1 MYVAKIKPF
10 VFPQVELFDFI
21 AVDKCIHFQ
30 RIPEEYIAFFIV
42 KGDMYLMEDDIAY
55 HLEEGDWFL
64 LEPGKE
70 HHGYKISEHCTYFY
84 IHFHMDEIQ
93 FSEEDEET
101 LRTHLNKNKM
111 EALQGKRLDGPILL
125 PKWYHSQDHTA
136 YDSTLHLLNQGRH
149 YFNGY
154 KEFFDIRT
162 SCLLVDLFIHLSHL
176 FTKQMLSHQE
186 KSIKRS
192 TFIVYRLLKELN
204 NNYTRKFSSSMIERQ
219 FECNF
224 DYLNRIFKKQTGQTI
239 FAYLTKVRI
248 AKAKM
253 LLISGNLPIYT
264 IACKVGYEDIYYFSN
279 VFKKQTGYS
288 PTQYRKM
295 VLES

>member
-101 LRTHLNKNKM
+101 LRTHLNKM

-162 SCLLVDLFIHLSHL
+162 SCLLVDLFIHLSLL
-176 FTKQMLSHQE
+176 FTKQLLSHHE

-224 DYLNRIFKKQTGQTI
+224 DYLNRIFKKQTG
-239 FAYLTKVRI
+239 
-248 AKAKM
+248 
-253 LLISGNLPIYT
+253 
-264 IACKVGYEDIYYFSN
+264 
-279 VFKKQTGYS
+279 YS